1 MSIPVG
7 AFITLICLFII
18 MLAGAMGSAV
28 VSIMALLVIF
38 LVSDKVKIRNKQTH
52 EIEEVMIGEFFDRIK
67 HANT

>member
-38 LVSDKVKIRNKQTH
+38 LVSDKVKIRK
-52 EIEEVMIGEFFDRIK
+52 D
-67 HANT
+67 

>member
-1 MSIPVG
+1 MGILPYRASYNVIRGDLVSIPVG

-38 LVSDKVKIRNKQTH
+38 LVSDKVRRK
-52 EIEEVMIGEFFDRIK
+52 D
-67 HANT
+67 